1 MLRPTTI
8 DNMESTSLVEDHMT
22 SPSLSSKVKKWSRGA
37 GRSIFLRALG
47 VLMILWLWYL
57 GGESIANNP
66 DTENFADF
74 APEPAFAAFKEI
86 LKSGELSE
94 NIFPSLKRIGW
105 GICLAFAIGIPLG
118 VAIGRFGVLSD
129 TTHLPFQ
136 FLRMISP
143 LAWMPIAVLV
153 YPTWDKAIIFLI
165 TMASIW
171 PLILSA
177 AAGVKKIEPSWFV
190 VARNLG
196 ANELHMLTKVVLPA
210 VLYDIFNGLRLA
222 IGVAWIVIV
231 PAEFLGVSSG
241 LGYAINDARDT
252 LEYDRLAAYVIAIG
266 LIGYFLDSI
275 CSTLTK
281 QVNWGGRGDS

>member
-1 MLRPTTI
+1 
-8 DNMESTSLVEDHMT
+8 MEAT
-22 SPSLSSKVKKWSRGA
+22 SPTDIPYETSTLASRVRKWCRVTGLTL
-37 GRSIFLRALG
+37 GLKILGILIFLG
-47 VLMILWLWYL
+47 LWFLF
-57 GGESIANNP
+57 GQNIANNP

-74 APEPAFAAFKEI
+74 APAPTFAALQEI
-86 LKSGELSE
+86 IKSGELVT
-94 NIFPSLKRIGW
+94 NALPSLKRIMW
-105 GICLAFAIGIPLG
+105 GIGIAFAIGIPLG
-118 VAIGRFGVLSD
+118 VAIGRFNALGD

-153 YPTWDKAIIFLI
+153 YPTWDSAIIFLI
-165 TMASIW
+165 TMAAVW
-171 PLILSA
+171 PLILSS
-177 AAGVKKIEPSWFV
+177 AAGVKKIEPNWFT

-196 ANELHMLTKVVLPA
+196 AHELQMMFKVVLPA

-222 IGVAWIVIV
+222 IGIAWVVIV

-266 LIGYFLDSI
+266 LIGYLLDSI
-275 CSTLTK
+275 CSFLTK
-281 QVNWGGRGDS
+281 QVNWVGRGNN

>member
-1 MLRPTTI
+1 
-8 DNMESTSLVEDHMT
+8 MEATSLVEDHMT
-22 SPSLSSKVKKWSRGA
+22 LTSLSSKIRKWFRGT
-37 GRSIFLRALG
+37 GRSIVLKVLG
-47 VLMILWLWYL
+47 VLIFLWLWHL

-66 DTENFADF
+66 DIENFADF

-86 LKSGELSE
+86 VKSGELSQHT
-94 NIFPSLKRIGW
+94 FPSLKRIGW
-105 GICLAFAIGIPLG
+105 GISLAFVIGIPLG
-118 VAIGRFGVLSD
+118 VAIGRFRVLSD

-143 LAWMPIAVLV
+143 LAWMPVAVLV
-153 YPTWDKAIIFLI
+153 YSTWDKAIIFLI

-196 ANELHMLTKVVLPA
+196 ANELHMMTKVVLPA

-266 LIGYFLDSI
+266 LIGYILDSI

-281 QVNWGGRGDS
+281 QVNWVGRGDS

>member
-1 MLRPTTI
+1 METTSPAE
-8 DNMESTSLVEDHMT
+8 NLMT
-22 SPSLSSKVKKWSRGA
+22 SPTLLSRVRKWFRGT
-37 GRSIFLRALG
+37 GRSVFFKVLG
-47 VLMILWLWYL
+47 VLIFLWLWHL

-66 DTENFADF
+66 DTSNFADF
-74 APEPAFAAFKEI
+74 APEPALAAFKDI
-86 LKSGELSE
+86 VKSGELYE
-94 NIFPSLKRIGW
+94 HTFPSLKRIGW
-105 GICLAFAIGIPLG
+105 GIGLAFAIGIPLG
-118 VAIGRFGVLSD
+118 VAIGRFQFLSD

-153 YPTWDKAIIFLI
+153 YSTWDNAIIFLI

-171 PLILSA
+171 PLILSSS
-177 AAGVKKIEPSWFV
+177 AGVKKIEPNWFV

-196 ANELHMLTKVVLPA
+196 ANELQMMCKVVLPA

-252 LEYDRLAAYVIAIG
+252 LEYDRLAAYVLAIG

-275 CSTLTK
+275 CSTLTR
-281 QVNWGGRGDS
+281 QVNWVGRGDS